1 MCYFTP
7 SKKQGRRNF
16 WANGLIGP
24 PKFYHYQKKRK
35 KTDQMWLFY
44 DWPKKV
50 TCILT
55 PLQRWNKKCL
65 AYYLIYEIYNNVAKA
80 FLKLHLNSN
89 NPTISRNFYWNSTPD
104 PRIMRIHLVRY
115 STSAM
120 PGKTTSNIHLAWI
133 YSTSAK
139 LDFY

>member
-1 MCYFTP
+1 MPRLTEETNKKQGRSIIIHYQISLLFWKSAILKRRRWIKKDIITKNSHSLCYFTP

-24 PKFYHYQKKRK
+24 SYILSLPEKME

-50 TCILT
+50 TCIPT

-65 AYYLIYEIYNNVAKA
+65 AYYLIYEINNNVAKA
-80 FLKLHLNSN
+80 FLK
-89 NPTISRNFYWNSTPD
+89 IAFE
-104 PRIMRIHLVRY
+104 
-115 STSAM
+115 
-120 PGKTTSNIHLAWI
+120 
-133 YSTSAK
+133 
-139 LDFY
+139 F